1 MSKNEALND
10 RINTPLKLAFPVV
23 AIETFELARAA
34 QVISAAATDLKK
46 HFLAMPFKQVP
57 DPGFIAKVA
66 GEAPKDSRG
75 AVIFDQ
81 YFFDRQRLNA
91 ETLPSLKASLAAL
104 EQHGITYVIAGRD
117 SLAEEFVYHIDLPA
131 MDQAEIVE
139 VLMSAERDVER
150 SIGKSAQVPT
160 IFDDRERVVIA
171 NHAMGLSHTQMR
183 NVFILS
189 AYRKH
194 KALDYLSEVRREKG
208 HILRDVGLDV
218 LEPIDIETVGGLEPL
233 KSFLNIRKAGWDKDL
248 PLKGVLLAGVPGG
261 GKTLMAKAA
270 AGVFGTTLVRLD
282 MNRFYSKYQGE
293 TEAKFNR
300 ALQTI
305 DQIAPVTVLMDEI
318 DKAFA
323 QGEGD
328 NEVSRRLLGAFLYWL
343 QERKSKVFIVAS
355 ANRISA
361 LPPELMRAGRWDRSF
376 FIDLPSKDER
386 VAIFQ
391 IHLKKAGATVSNFKM
406 DELLTASTGYTGA
419 EIEQAVVDAQYLAL
433 SMDVQLNQGNL
444 LDALGDISPASETRK
459 ADIDAIRKLGDQGF
473 YRANT
478 QDQSEPLHN
487 GRQLTVD

>member
-1 MSKNEALND
+1 
-10 RINTPLKLAFPVV
+10 
-23 AIETFELARAA
+23 
-34 QVISAAATDLKK
+34 
-46 HFLAMPFKQVP
+46 
-57 DPGFIAKVA
+57 
-66 GEAPKDSRG
+66 
-75 AVIFDQ
+75 
-81 YFFDRQRLNA
+81 
-91 ETLPSLKASLAAL
+91 
-104 EQHGITYVIAGRD
+104 
-117 SLAEEFVYHIDLPA
+117 
-131 MDQAEIVE
+131 
-139 VLMSAERDVER
+139 
-150 SIGKSAQVPT
+150 
-160 IFDDRERVVIA
+160 
-171 NHAMGLSHTQMR
+171 
-183 NVFILS
+183 
-189 AYRKH
+189 
-194 KALDYLSEVRREKG
+194 
-208 HILRDVGLDV
+208 
-218 LEPIDIETVGGLEPL
+218 
-233 KSFLNIRKAGWDKDL
+233 
-248 PLKGVLLAGVPGG
+248 
-261 GKTLMAKAA
+261 MAKAA

-293 TEAKFNR
+293 TEAKFMR

-328 NEVSRRLLGAFLYWL
+328 NEVSRRLLGGFLYWL

-391 IHLKKAGATVSNFKM
+391 IHLKKAGVTVSNFKM

-433 SMDVQLNQGNL
+433 SMDAQLNQGNL

>member
-1 MSKNEALND
+1 MSSIEGKTD
-10 RINTPLKLAFPVV
+10 RISTPLKLAFPVV
-23 AIETFELARAA
+23 AIETFELARSA
-34 QVISAAATDLKK
+34 QVIESVANDLKK
-46 HFLAMPFKQVP
+46 RFMAMPFKQVP

-66 GEAPKDSRG
+66 GESKEGVRG
-75 AVIFDQ
+75 TVIYDP

-91 ETLPSLKASLAAL
+91 ETLPSLKASLVAL

-117 SLAEEFVYHIDLPA
+117 SLAEEFVYHIELPA
-131 MDQAEIVE
+131 MDQSEIVE
-139 VLMSAERDVER
+139 VLKSAERDVER
-150 SIGKSAQVPT
+150 SIGRDEPEPAVFT
-160 IFDDRERVVIA
+160 AAERIVIA

-194 KALDYLSEVRREKG
+194 KGLDYLSEVRREKG

-218 LEPIDIETVGGLEPL
+218 LEPIDISTVGGLEPL
-233 KSFLNIRKAGWDKDL
+233 KKFLSVRKVGWDQDL

-270 AGVFGTTLVRLD
+270 AFVFGTTLVRLD
-282 MNRFYSKYQGE
+282 MNQFYSKYQGE
-293 TEAKFNR
+293 TEAKFRR

-305 DQIAPVTVLMDEI
+305 DQIAPVTVLMDEL

-343 QERKSKVFIVAS
+343 QERKNKVFLVAS
-355 ANRISA
+355 ANRVGA

-386 VAIFQ
+386 KAIFE
-391 IHLKKAGATVSNFKM
+391 IHLSKAGVERSTVQM
-406 DELLTASTGYTGA
+406 DDLLVASEGYTGA
-419 EIEQAVVDAQYLAL
+419 EIEQAVVDARYLAL
-433 SMDVQLNQGNL
+433 SQDVAVSQEILVT
-444 LDALGDISPASETRK
+444 ALGDISPASKTRK
-459 ADIDAIRKLGDQGF
+459 ADIDEIRRLGEQGF

-478 QDQSEPLHN
+478 QDVAELARS
-487 GRQLTVD
+487 GRQLAVD